1 MATLEVDSLALRKA
15 IELRERLNTNSTLE
29 SLTPNQKP
37 VKVMVRQLLI
47 GPVLLCASLACAQER
62 TLESYYQDA
71 HQAFQR
77 RDFEA
82 ARESLTKLLK
92 LRSDIPEVHNLL
104 GVIHDQL
111 GNEKQARSHF
121 ETALRLKPDLAE
133 ARSNLALFLV
143 KQNDLK
149 GALQLTTPDFTTAD
163 VHFLVVTA
171 LRRQKEFGKALDYSI
186 WMTENFPI
194 YPKAY
199 LYAATELQF
208 RGELA
213 RAAAL
218 YQKALAL
225 SNSQPGI
232 SLAARFGLANT
243 LSKEGR
249 YSEARPLLED
259 VIRGNRGDTEA
270 RLELANIYLKTKRYE
285 ESARL
290 LQEVVALDSQN
301 RKAHFLLGS
310 TLNRLG
316 KEQEAGRH
324 FKLFEDL
331 ERRENE
337 QDKEKPAIYAK
348 SRE

>member
-1 MATLEVDSLALRKA
+1 ML
-15 IELRERLNTNSTLE
+15 
-29 SLTPNQKP
+29 
-37 VKVMVRQLLI
+37 RQLLI
-47 GPVLLCASLACAQER
+47 GLVLLCASLVGAQER

-82 ARESLTKLLK
+82 ARDTLTKLLK
-92 LRSDIPEVHNLL
+92 LRNDIPEVHNLL
-104 GVIHDQL
+104 GVILDEL
-111 GNEKQARSHF
+111 GDEKQAKIHF

-149 GALQLTTPDFTTAD
+149 GALQLMTPDFTAAD

-171 LRRQKEFGKALDYSI
+171 LRQKKEFGKALDYSI
-186 WMTENFPI
+186 WMTENFSR
-194 YPKAY
+194 YPEAY

-208 RGELA
+208 RGELG
-213 RAAAL
+213 RVVAL
-218 YQKALAL
+218 YHKTLAL
-225 SNSQPGI
+225 PNSDPGV
-232 SLAARFGLANT
+232 SLAARFGLAST

-249 YSEARPLLED
+249 YSEAIPLLEE
-259 VIRGNRGDTEA
+259 VIRVNRRDTEA

-285 ESARL
+285 ESTRL
-290 LQEVVALDSQN
+290 LQDVVALDPQN

-324 FKLFEDL
+324 FKLF
-331 ERRENE
+331 
-337 QDKEKPAIYAK
+337 
-348 SRE
+348 